1 MMKTLWWKENL
12 TMQGKTTISK
22 TLVLSKII
30 HMALVTV
37 ILWATILELK
47 RSKKDLFGVV
57 MVLKL
62 SAVLCVRTLKWEL
75 KKCGHSV
82 YKN

>member
-1 MMKTLWWKENL
+1 
-12 TMQGKTTISK
+12 MQGKTTISK

-47 RSKKDLFGVV
+47 RSKKDLFGIVV
-57 MVLKL
+57 LLKL
-62 SAVLCVRTLKWEL
+62 SAVRTIKWGL
-75 KKCGHSV
+75 NHVPAS
-82 YKN
+82 Y

>member
-47 RSKKDLFGVV
+47 RSKKDLFGI
-57 MVLKL
+57 MVLLKL
-62 SAVLCVRTLKWEL
+62 SAVRTIKWGL
-75 KKCGHSV
+75 KKCRHSV